1 MFLTFWDLGQ
11 KLDLGIL
18 RIIENSEPGLLETF
32 SSQLLALRKKIM
44 CVFPQFF
51 SHGGLGLLI
60 KMVQGFS
67 KDQ

>member
-32 SSQLLALRKKIM
+32 SWQLLALRKKNYV
-44 CVFPQFF
+44 CVPSIFF
-51 SHGGLGLLI
+51 S
-60 KMVQGFS
+60 
-67 KDQ
+67 